1 MAVQTDTIL
10 VCYWD
15 RRRPDPPMQDA
26 RLSKFY
32 ITSFTEDHFISALI
46 SMRDYGF
53 GFQAHLTDK
62 HSLTEQAN
70 WVFV

>member
-1 MAVQTDTIL
+1 
-10 VCYWD
+10 
-15 RRRPDPPMQDA
+15 MQNV

-70 WVFV
+70 WVFVELFPWDADSTLLDEG